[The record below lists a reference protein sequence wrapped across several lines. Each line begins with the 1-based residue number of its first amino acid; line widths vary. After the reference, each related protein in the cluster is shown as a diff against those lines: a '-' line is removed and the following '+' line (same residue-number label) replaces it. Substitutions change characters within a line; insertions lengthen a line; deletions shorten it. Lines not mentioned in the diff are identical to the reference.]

1 MTENK
6 LKLDE
11 FRQEVSAWLEGNF
24 PKSLNGKASEIGLG
38 KNVSGRLAEDSD
50 TWRKNL
56 AAQGWGIAT
65 WPTEYGGAGL
75 SQKHVQIINEEMDE
89 IGAFN
94 PIPMLAGM
102 GVTMVGPTILEYGTD
117 AQKLRH
123 LPKMASGEIF
133 WCLGYSE
140 PGAGSDLASLTTKAE
155 DKGDHWLINGQK
167 VWTSG
172 ADIAQWCGA
181 LVRTDPKAKKR
192 SGISFIMFPMDQAG
206 VKTRPVKLISGD
218 SPFCEM
224 FFDGAKAE
232 KNELLGDLNDGWS
245 LGKRLLQHERQSQT
259 GEGGPATGGE
269 CLGEIAKR
277 YVGTDEHGTLEDT
290 DLRLRLANHLMDE
303 QAHKL
308 TIRRIMAE
316 AKGNVEVTAVASI
329 LKNSATDVA
338 QTRTELLMELMGT
351 QGLGW
356 EGDEYSQ
363 DELSNVRMWL
373 GVKAMSIYGGS
384 YEVQKNI
391 ISKNI
396 LGLPETTQKG

>member
-1 MTENK
+1 MTDSK
-6 LKLDE
+6 PKIDD
-11 FRQEVSAWLEGNF
+11 FRLEVSTWLEENF
-24 PKSLNGKASEIGLG
+24 PKSLNGKASELSLG
-38 KNVSGRLAEDSD
+38 KNVSGKLVEDSD

-56 AAQGWGIAT
+56 AAQGWGTPT
-65 WPTEYGGAGL
+65 WPLEYGGAGL
-75 SQKHVQIINEEMDE
+75 SQKHAQIINEEMHKR
-89 IGAFN
+89 GAFN

-102 GVTMVGPTILEYGTD
+102 GVTMVGPTILEYGTE
-117 AQKLRH
+117 AQKRRH
-123 LPKMASGEIF
+123 LPRMASGEIF

-140 PGAGSDLASLTTKAE
+140 PGAGSDLASLATKAE

-192 SGISFIMFPMDQAG
+192 SGISFVMFPMNQPG
-206 VKTRPVKLISGD
+206 VRTRPGKLISGD

-224 FFDGAKAE
+224 FFDDAKAE
-232 KNELLGDLNDGWS
+232 KDELLGDLNDGWS

-269 CLGEIAKR
+269 FLGDIAKR
-277 YVGTDEHGTLEDT
+277 YVGTNENGTLEDT

-303 QAHKL
+303 KAHKL

-338 QTRTELLMELMGT
+338 QSRTELLMELMGS
-351 QGLGW
+351 QALGW
-356 EGDEYSQ
+356 EGDEYNQ
-363 DELSNVRMWL
+363 DELASVRMWL

>member
-1 MTENK
+1 MTNSK
-6 LKLDE
+6 PKIDD
-11 FRQEVSAWLEGNF
+11 FRLEVSAWLEENF
-24 PKSLNGKASEIGLG
+24 PKSLNGKASELSLG
-38 KNVSGRLAEDSD
+38 KNVSGKLVEDSD

-56 AAQGWGIAT
+56 AAQGWGTPT
-65 WPTEYGGAGL
+65 WPLEYGGAGL
-75 SQKHVQIINEEMDE
+75 SQKHAQVINEEMDKR
-89 IGAFN
+89 GAFN

-102 GVTMVGPTILEYGTD
+102 GVTMVGPTILEYGTE
-117 AQKLRH
+117 AQKRRH

-140 PGAGSDLASLTTKAE
+140 PGAGSDLASLATKAE

-192 SGISFIMFPMDQAG
+192 SGISFVMFPMDQPG
-206 VKTRPVKLISGD
+206 VRTRPVKLISGD

-224 FFDGAKAE
+224 FFDDAKAE
-232 KNELLGDLNDGWS
+232 KDELLGDLNDGWS

-269 CLGEIAKR
+269 FLGDIAKR
-277 YVGTDEHGTLEDT
+277 YVGTNENGTLEDT

-303 QAHKL
+303 KAHKL

-338 QTRTELLMELMGT
+338 QSRTELLMELMGS

-356 EGDEYSQ
+356 EGTEYSQ
-363 DELSNVRMWL
+363 DELASVRMWL

>member
-1 MTENK
+1 MTDSK
-6 LKLDE
+6 PKIDD
-11 FRQEVSAWLEGNF
+11 FRLEVSTWLEENF
-24 PKSLNGKASEIGLG
+24 PKSLNGKASELSLG
-38 KNVSGRLAEDSD
+38 KNVSGKLVEDSD

-56 AAQGWGIAT
+56 AAQGWGTPT
-65 WPTEYGGAGL
+65 WPLEYGGAGL
-75 SQKHVQIINEEMDE
+75 TQKHAQIIKEEMDKR
-89 IGAFN
+89 GAFN

-102 GVTMVGPTILEYGTD
+102 GVTMVGPTILEYGTE
-117 AQKLRH
+117 AQKRRH
-123 LPKMASGEIF
+123 LPRMASGEIF

-140 PGAGSDLASLTTKAE
+140 PGAGSDLASLATKAE

-192 SGISFIMFPMDQAG
+192 SGISFVMFPMNQPG
-206 VKTRPVKLISGD
+206 VRTRPVKLISGD

-224 FFDGAKAE
+224 FFDDAKAE
-232 KNELLGDLNDGWS
+232 KDELLGDLNDGWS

-269 CLGEIAKR
+269 FLGDIAKR
-277 YVGTDEHGTLEDT
+277 YVGINENGTLEDT

-303 QAHKL
+303 KAHKL

-338 QTRTELLMELMGT
+338 QSRTELLMELMGS

-356 EGDEYSQ
+356 EGDEYNQ
-363 DELSNVRMWL
+363 DELASVRMWL

>member
-1 MTENK
+1 MTDSKPKIDN
-6 LKLDE
+6 
-11 FRQEVSAWLEGNF
+11 FRLEVSAWLEENF
-24 PKSLNGKASEIGLG
+24 PKSLNGKASELSLG
-38 KNVSGRLAEDSD
+38 KNVSGKLVEDSD

-56 AAQGWGIAT
+56 AAQGWGTPT
-65 WPTEYGGAGL
+65 WPLEYGGAGL
-75 SQKHVQIINEEMDE
+75 SQKHAQIINEEMDKR
-89 IGAFN
+89 GAFN

-102 GVTMVGPTILEYGTD
+102 GVTMVGPTILEYGTE
-117 AQKLRH
+117 AQKRRH
-123 LPKMASGEIF
+123 LPRMASGEIF

-140 PGAGSDLASLTTKAE
+140 PGAGSDLASLATKAE

-192 SGISFIMFPMDQAG
+192 SGISFVMFPMDQPG
-206 VKTRPVKLISGD
+206 VRTRPVKLISGD

-224 FFDGAKAE
+224 FFDDAKAE
-232 KNELLGDLNDGWS
+232 KDELLGDLNDGWS

-269 CLGEIAKR
+269 FLGDIAKR
-277 YVGTDEHGTLEDT
+277 YVGTNENGTLEDA

-303 QAHKL
+303 KAHKL

-338 QTRTELLMELMGT
+338 QSRTELLMELMGS

-356 EGDEYSQ
+356 EGNEYSQ
-363 DELSNVRMWL
+363 DELASVRMWL

>member
-1 MTENK
+1 MTDSK
-6 LKLDE
+6 PKIDD
-11 FRQEVSAWLEGNF
+11 FRLEVSTWLEENF
-24 PKSLNGKASEIGLG
+24 PKSLNGKASELSLG
-38 KNVSGRLAEDSD
+38 KNVSGKLVADSD

-56 AAQGWGIAT
+56 AAQGWGTPT
-65 WPTEYGGAGL
+65 WPLEYGGAGL
-75 SQKHVQIINEEMDE
+75 SQKHAQIINEEMDKR
-89 IGAFN
+89 GAFN

-102 GVTMVGPTILEYGTD
+102 GVTMVGPTILEYGTE
-117 AQKLRH
+117 AQKRRH
-123 LPKMASGEIF
+123 LPRMASGEIF

-140 PGAGSDLASLTTKAE
+140 PGAGSDLASLATKAE

-192 SGISFIMFPMDQAG
+192 SGISFVMFPMDQPG
-206 VKTRPVKLISGD
+206 VRTRPVKLISGD

-224 FFDGAKAE
+224 FFDDAKAE
-232 KNELLGDLNDGWS
+232 KDELLGDLNDGWS

-269 CLGEIAKR
+269 FLGDIAKR
-277 YVGTDEHGTLEDT
+277 YVGTNENGTLEDT

-303 QAHKL
+303 KAHKL

-338 QTRTELLMELMGT
+338 QSRTELLMELMGS

-356 EGDEYSQ
+356 EGNEYNQ
-363 DELSNVRMWL
+363 DELASVRMWL

>member
-75 SQKHVQIINEEMDE
+75 SQKHVQIINEEMEE

>member
-1 MTENK
+1 MTDSK
-6 LKLDE
+6 PKIDD
-11 FRQEVSAWLEGNF
+11 FRLEVSAWLEENF
-24 PKSLNGKASEIGLG
+24 PKSLNGKASELSLG
-38 KNVSGRLAEDSD
+38 KNVSGKLVADSD

-56 AAQGWGIAT
+56 AAQGWGTPT
-65 WPTEYGGAGL
+65 WPLEYGGAGL
-75 SQKHVQIINEEMDE
+75 SQKHAQIINEEMDKR
-89 IGAFN
+89 GAFN

-102 GVTMVGPTILEYGTD
+102 GVTMVGPTILEYGTE
-117 AQKLRH
+117 AQKRRH
-123 LPKMASGEIF
+123 LPRMASGEIF

-140 PGAGSDLASLTTKAE
+140 PGAGSDLASLATKAE

-192 SGISFIMFPMDQAG
+192 SGISFVMFPMDQPG
-206 VKTRPVKLISGD
+206 VRTRPVKLISGD

-224 FFDGAKAE
+224 FFDDAKAE
-232 KNELLGDLNDGWS
+232 KDELLGDLNDGWS

-269 CLGEIAKR
+269 FLGDIAKR
-277 YVGTDEHGTLEDT
+277 YVGTNENGTLEDT

-303 QAHKL
+303 KAHKL

-338 QTRTELLMELMGT
+338 QSRTELLMELMGS

-356 EGDEYSQ
+356 EGNEYNQ
-363 DELSNVRMWL
+363 DELASVRMWL

>member
-1 MTENK
+1 MTDSK
-6 LKLDE
+6 PKIDD
-11 FRQEVSAWLEGNF
+11 FRLEVSTWLEENF
-24 PKSLNGKASEIGLG
+24 PKSLNGKASELSLG
-38 KNVSGRLAEDSD
+38 KNVSGKLVADSD

-56 AAQGWGIAT
+56 AAQGWGIPT
-65 WPTEYGGAGL
+65 WPLEYGGAGL
-75 SQKHVQIINEEMDE
+75 SQKHAQIINEEMDKR
-89 IGAFN
+89 GAFN

-102 GVTMVGPTILEYGTD
+102 GVTMVGPTILEYGTE
-117 AQKLRH
+117 AQKRRH
-123 LPKMASGEIF
+123 LPRMASGEIF

-140 PGAGSDLASLTTKAE
+140 PGAGSDLASLATKAE

-192 SGISFIMFPMDQAG
+192 SGISFVMFPMDQPG
-206 VKTRPVKLISGD
+206 VRTRPVKLISGD

-224 FFDGAKAE
+224 FFDDAKAE
-232 KNELLGDLNDGWS
+232 KDELLGDLNDGWS

-269 CLGEIAKR
+269 FLGDIAKR
-277 YVGTDEHGTLEDT
+277 YVGTNENGTLEDT

-303 QAHKL
+303 KAHKL

-338 QTRTELLMELMGT
+338 QSRTELLMELMGS

-356 EGDEYSQ
+356 EGNEYNQ
-363 DELSNVRMWL
+363 DELASVRMWL

>member
-1 MTENK
+1 MTDRK
-6 LKLDE
+6 PKIDD
-11 FRQEVSAWLEGNF
+11 FRLEVSAWLEENF
-24 PKSLNGKASEIGLG
+24 PKSLNGKASELSLG
-38 KNVSGRLAEDSD
+38 KNVSGKLVEDSD

-56 AAQGWGIAT
+56 AAQGWGTPT
-65 WPTEYGGAGL
+65 WPLEYGGAGL
-75 SQKHVQIINEEMDE
+75 SQKHARVINEEME
-89 IGAFN
+89 KRGAFN

-102 GVTMVGPTILEYGTD
+102 GVTMVGPTILEYGTE
-117 AQKLRH
+117 AQKRRH

-140 PGAGSDLASLTTKAE
+140 PGAGSDLASLATKAE

-192 SGISFIMFPMDQAG
+192 SGISFVMFPMDQPG
-206 VKTRPVKLISGD
+206 VRTRPVKLISGD

-224 FFDGAKAE
+224 FFDDAKAE
-232 KNELLGDLNDGWS
+232 KDELLGDLNDGWS

-259 GEGGPATGGE
+259 GEGGPASGGE
-269 CLGEIAKR
+269 FLGDIAKR
-277 YVGTDEHGTLEDT
+277 YVGTNENGTLEDT

-308 TIRRIMAE
+308 TILRIMAE

-338 QTRTELLMELMGT
+338 QSRTELLMELMGS

-363 DELSNVRMWL
+363 DELASVRMWL

>member
-1 MTENK
+1 MTNSK
-6 LKLDE
+6 TNIDE
-11 FRQEVSAWLEGNF
+11 FRLEVSTWLDDTF
-24 PKSLNGKASEIGLG
+24 PSSLAGKGSEIGLG
-38 KNVSGRLAEDSD
+38 RNVSGRLADDSNK
-50 TWRKNL
+50 WREQL
-56 AAQGWGIAT
+56 ASKGWGAPT
-65 WPTEYGGAGL
+65 WPVEYGGAGL
-75 SQKHVQIINEEMDE
+75 SQKHAQVISDEMAKKQ
-89 IGAFN
+89 AFN

-102 GVTMVGPTILEYGTD
+102 GVTMVGPTILEYGTE

-123 LPKMASGEIF
+123 LPKMAGGEVF

-140 PGAGSDLASLTTKAE
+140 PGAGSDLASLATKAE

-192 SGISFIMFPMDQAG
+192 SGISFIMFPMDQPG
-206 VKTRPVKLISGD
+206 VRTRPVKLISGD

-224 FFDGAKAE
+224 FFDDAKAE
-232 KNELLGDLNDGWS
+232 KTELLGDLNDGWS

-259 GEGGPATGGE
+259 GEGGPVTGGE
-269 CLGEIAKR
+269 FLGDIAKR
-277 YVGTDEHGTLEDT
+277 YVDTNEDGTLEDT
-290 DLRLRLANHLMDE
+290 DLRLRLAAHLMDE
-303 QAHKL
+303 AAHKL
-308 TIRRIMAE
+308 TIGRIMAE

-338 QTRTELLMELMGT
+338 QSRTELLMELMGT

-356 EGDEYSQ
+356 AGDQYSS
-363 DELSNVRMWL
+363 DELDSVRIWL

>member
-1 MTENK
+1 MNQSKTPIDDFR
-6 LKLDE
+6 LD
-11 FRQEVSAWLEGNF
+11 VSAWLDDHF
-24 PKSLNGKASEIGLG
+24 PASLAGKASEIGLG
-38 KNVSGRLAEDSD
+38 RNLSGGLAADSD
-50 TWRKNL
+50 KWRQQL
-56 AAQGWGIAT
+56 AAKGWGIPT
-65 WPTEYGGAGL
+65 WPSEYGGAGL
-75 SQKHVQIINEEMDE
+75 SQKHAQVITEEMTKK
-89 IGAFN
+89 GAFN

-102 GVTMVGPTILEYGTD
+102 GVTMVGPTILEYGTE

-181 LVRTDPKAKKR
+181 LVRTDPKVKKR
-192 SGISFIMFPMDQAG
+192 SGISFIMFPMDQPG
-206 VKTRPVKLISGD
+206 VRTRPVKLISGD

-224 FFDGAKAE
+224 FFDNAKAE
-232 KNELLGDLNDGWS
+232 KAELLGDLNDGWS

-259 GEGGPATGGE
+259 GEGGPVTGGE
-269 CLGEIAKR
+269 FLGDIAKR
-277 YVGTDEHGTLEDT
+277 YVDTNEDGTLEDT
-290 DLRLRLANHLMDE
+290 DLRLRLATHLMDE
-303 QAHKL
+303 AAHKL
-308 TIRRIMAE
+308 TIRRIMSE

-338 QTRTELLMELMGT
+338 QARTELLMELMGT

-356 EGDEYSQ
+356 EGEEYSS
-363 DELSNVRMWL
+363 DELDSVRIWL

>member
-1 MTENK
+1 MTDSRPK
-6 LKLDE
+6 IDD
-11 FRQEVSAWLEGNF
+11 FRLEVSTWLEENF
-24 PKSLNGKASEIGLG
+24 PKSLNGKASELSLG
-38 KNVSGRLAEDSD
+38 KNVSGKLVEDSD
-50 TWRKNL
+50 IWRKNL
-56 AAQGWGIAT
+56 AAQGWGTPT
-65 WPTEYGGAGL
+65 WPLEYGGAGL
-75 SQKHVQIINEEMDE
+75 SHKHAQVINEELDKR
-89 IGAFN
+89 GAFN

-102 GVTMVGPTILEYGTD
+102 GVTMVGPTILEYGTE
-117 AQKLRH
+117 AQKRRH

-140 PGAGSDLASLTTKAE
+140 PGAGSDLASLATKAE

-192 SGISFIMFPMDQAG
+192 SGISFVMFPMDQPG
-206 VKTRPVKLISGD
+206 VRTRPVKLISGD

-224 FFDGAKAE
+224 FFDDAKAE
-232 KNELLGDLNDGWS
+232 KDELLGDLNDGWS

-269 CLGEIAKR
+269 FLGDIAKR
-277 YVGTDEHGTLEDT
+277 YVGTTENGTLEDT

-338 QTRTELLMELMGT
+338 QSRTELLMELMGS

-356 EGDEYSQ
+356 EGTEYSQ
-363 DELSNVRMWL
+363 DELASVRMWL

>member
-75 SQKHVQIINEEMDE
+75 SQKHVQIINEEMEE

-224 FFDGAKAE
+224 FFDDAKAE

>member
-1 MTENK
+1 MTDSK
-6 LKLDE
+6 PKIDD
-11 FRQEVSAWLEGNF
+11 FRLEVSIWLEENF
-24 PKSLNGKASEIGLG
+24 PKSLNGKASELSLG
-38 KNVSGRLAEDSD
+38 KNVSGKLVEDSG

-56 AAQGWGIAT
+56 AAQGWGIPT
-65 WPTEYGGAGL
+65 WPLEYGGAGL
-75 SQKHVQIINEEMDE
+75 SQKHAQVINEEMDKR
-89 IGAFN
+89 GAFN

-102 GVTMVGPTILEYGTD
+102 GVTMVGPTILEYGTE
-117 AQKLRH
+117 AQKRRH
-123 LPKMASGEIF
+123 LPGMASGEIF

-140 PGAGSDLASLTTKAE
+140 PGAGSDLASLATKAE

-192 SGISFIMFPMDQAG
+192 SGISFVMFPMDQPG
-206 VKTRPVKLISGD
+206 VRTRPVKLISGD

-224 FFDGAKAE
+224 FFDDAKAE
-232 KNELLGDLNDGWS
+232 KDELLGDLNDGWS

-269 CLGEIAKR
+269 CLGDIAKR
-277 YVGTDEHGTLEDT
+277 YVGTNENGTLEDA

-303 QAHKL
+303 KAHKL

-338 QTRTELLMELMGT
+338 QSRTELLMELMGS

-356 EGDEYSQ
+356 EGNEYSQ
-363 DELSNVRMWL
+363 DELASVRMWL

>member
-1 MTENK
+1 MTDSK
-6 LKLDE
+6 PKIDD
-11 FRQEVSAWLEGNF
+11 FRLEVSTWLEENF
-24 PKSLNGKASEIGLG
+24 PKSLNGKASELSLG
-38 KNVSGRLAEDSD
+38 KNVSGKLVEDSD

-56 AAQGWGIAT
+56 AAQGWGTPT
-65 WPTEYGGAGL
+65 WPLEYGGAGL
-75 SQKHVQIINEEMDE
+75 SQKHAQIINEEMDKR
-89 IGAFN
+89 GAFN

-102 GVTMVGPTILEYGTD
+102 GVTMVGPTILEYGTE
-117 AQKLRH
+117 AQKRRH

-140 PGAGSDLASLTTKAE
+140 PGAGSDLASLATKAE

-192 SGISFIMFPMDQAG
+192 SGISFVMFPMDQPG
-206 VKTRPVKLISGD
+206 VRTRPVKLISGD

-224 FFDGAKAE
+224 FFDDAKAE
-232 KNELLGDLNDGWS
+232 KDELLGDLNDGWS

-269 CLGEIAKR
+269 FLGDIAKR
-277 YVGTDEHGTLEDT
+277 YVGTTENGTLDDT

-338 QTRTELLMELMGT
+338 QSRTELLMELMGS

-356 EGDEYSQ
+356 EGTEYSQ
-363 DELSNVRMWL
+363 DELASVRMWL